1 MSAVREFGFICGDFA
16 VGQENGMLVPRSEET
31 YLARSLIPG
40 GVEAELTGR
49 YLLRVYHKGS
59 VVCKAKVDVAWD
71 AHTAQAD
78 ACLGMRVED
87 SAAFTE
93 ALGKACGKHVELR
106 FTRIAKGMPIAGD

>member
-16 VGQENGMLVPRSEET
+16 VGQENGVLLPRSEET

-49 YLLRVYHKGS
+49 YRRRGTHKGG
-59 VVCKAKVDVAWD
+59 VVCKAKGD
-71 AHTAQAD
+71 AAGAGHTGQAD
-78 ACLGMRVED
+78 ERLGMKVED
-87 SAAFTE
+87 TAAFTE

-106 FTRIAKGMPIAGD
+106 FTRIAKGE

>member
-1 MSAVREFGFICGDFA
+1 VAGLAGVREFGFICGDFA
-16 VGQENGMLVPRSEET
+16 VGQENGVLVPRSEET
-31 YLARSLIPG
+31 YFARSLIPG

-71 AHTAQAD
+71 AHTGQSE
-78 ACLGMRVED
+78 ACLGMKVD
-87 SAAFTE
+87 DAAALTE

-106 FTRIAKGMPIAGD
+106 FTRIL